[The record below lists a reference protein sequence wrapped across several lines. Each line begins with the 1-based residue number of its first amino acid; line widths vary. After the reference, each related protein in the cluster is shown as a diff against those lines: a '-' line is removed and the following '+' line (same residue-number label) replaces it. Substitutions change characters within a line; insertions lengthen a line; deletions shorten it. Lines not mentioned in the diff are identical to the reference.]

1 MPVTVKPVESRK
13 ELSAFVKFPLKLYRD
28 CPHYV
33 PSLFMDEMSSL
44 DMDKNP
50 MGKYA
55 RCEKFLAYN
64 EKGEIVGR
72 VAAIINDIANR
83 DWNHREVRFGWIDF
97 IDDKEVSQALV
108 DAVIAY
114 GRKNGMTQVSGPL
127 GFTDFD
133 NEGCV
138 VEGFDDI
145 SSFNLKY
152 NFPYYKDH
160 FEALGLAKVNDWLE
174 YRIFVPEQVPEKVS
188 RAAALVQERYNLHIR
203 RITKR
208 EVRKEG
214 YGRKIFDLI
223 NRAYSQLF
231 DFTVLPDDVIDSYV
245 NTYLGLID
253 LKFITL
259 IEDAEGKLVG
269 VSLMM
274 PSIARA
280 AALVQERYD
289 LHIRRITKR
298 EVRRE
303 GYGRKIFDLINRAYS
318 QLFDFT
324 VLPDDVIDS
333 YVNTYLGM
341 IDLRYITLIEDKAGK
356 LVGVSLTMPSIA
368 RAAQKCRGYLFPT
381 GWWHLLKSTYWKHED
396 GLELLMIAVDP
407 DYRNRGIHSIIFN
420 DLIPMLIEGGFKY
433 GESNAEMETN
443 NSVQNLWNLYQK
455 EFKRRRRVYSKEI

>member
-1 MPVTVKPVESRK
+1 M
-13 ELSAFVKFPLKLYRD
+13 KFPLKLYKD

-44 DMDKNP
+44 DMAKNP

-55 RCEKFLAYN
+55 KCEKYLAYN

-83 DWNHREVRFGWIDF
+83 DWGHSEVRFGWIDF
-97 IDDKEVSQALV
+97 VDDREISRALV
-108 DAVIAY
+108 DAVVAF
-114 GRKNGMTQVSGPL
+114 GKKHGMTQVSGPL

-160 FEALGLAKVNDWLE
+160 FEALGLGKVNDWLE
-174 YRIFVPEQVPEKVS
+174 YRIFVPEKVPEKVS
-188 RAAALVQERYNLHIR
+188 RAAALVQERYGLHIR

-223 NRAYSQLF
+223 NKAYSKLF

-245 NTYLGLID
+245 DTYLGLID
-253 LKFITL
+253 LK
-259 IEDAEGKLVG
+259 
-269 VSLMM
+269 
-274 PSIARA
+274 
-280 AALVQERYD
+280 
-289 LHIRRITKR
+289 
-298 EVRRE
+298 
-303 GYGRKIFDLINRAYS
+303 
-318 QLFDFT
+318 
-324 VLPDDVIDS
+324 
-333 YVNTYLGM
+333 
-341 IDLRYITLIEDKAGK
+341 YITLIEDTEGK

-368 RAAQKCRGYLFPT
+368 RAAQKCGGYIFPF

-443 NSVQNLWNLYQK
+443 NSVQNLWNLYEK